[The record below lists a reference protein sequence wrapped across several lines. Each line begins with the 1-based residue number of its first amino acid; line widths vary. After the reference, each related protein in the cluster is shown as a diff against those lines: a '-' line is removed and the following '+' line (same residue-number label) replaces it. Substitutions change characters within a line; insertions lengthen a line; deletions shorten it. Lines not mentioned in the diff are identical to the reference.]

1 VKAVSQSEE
10 PKIGEYYSRE
20 EISRVL
26 GGSSWTYLPRD
37 RGKVV
42 SGCFRT
48 DLNPKAPEEILV
60 GYGKL
65 RVSSAMRLVEQNTP
79 IPVFIQR
86 ASAQWEFI
94 GYYRG
99 KKYSESPSDII
110 PRAKAANREGQ
121 VAGVLYL
128 EAAED
133 V

>member
-1 VKAVSQSEE
+1 MSQSEKPE
-10 PKIGEYYSRE
+10 LGEVYSRE
-20 EISRVL
+20 EISHML

-65 RVSSAMRLVEQNTP
+65 RVSSAKRLVEQHTP
-79 IPVFIQR
+79 VPVFIQR
-86 ASAQWEFI
+86 SSKRWEFI

-99 KKYSESPSDII
+99 KKYSEASGDIT
-110 PRAKAANREGQ
+110 PRARAANREGQ

-128 EAAED
+128 EKAED
-133 V
+133 A

>member
-1 VKAVSQSEE
+1 MSQAEK
-10 PKIGEYYSRE
+10 PKMRELYSRE
-20 EISRVL
+20 EISRML

-37 RGKVV
+37 RGEVV
-42 SGCFRT
+42 SGCCRT

-65 RVSSAMRLVEQNTP
+65 RVSSAKRLVEQNTP
-79 IPVFIQR
+79 IPVFLHR
-86 ASAQWEFI
+86 ASKEWEFV

-99 KKYSESPSDII
+99 KKFSDDPSGVT
-110 PRAKAANREGQ
+110 PKARAANLDGQ

-128 EAAED
+128 EKAKD

>member
-1 VKAVSQSEE
+1 MGQPEKPRV
-10 PKIGEYYSRE
+10 GEYYSRE
-20 EISRVL
+20 GISRML

-37 RGKVV
+37 RGEVV

-65 RVSSAMRLVEQNTP
+65 RVSSARRLVEQNTP

-86 ASAQWEFI
+86 ASARWEFI

-99 KKYSESPSDII
+99 KKYSEAPSDVT

-128 EAAED
+128 EVAEG

>member
-1 VKAVSQSEE
+1 MSQTEK
-10 PKIGEYYSRE
+10 PKLGELYSRE
-20 EISRVL
+20 EISHMF

-37 RGKVV
+37 RGDVV

-48 DLNPKAPEEILV
+48 DLNPKAPDEVLV

-65 RVSSAMRLVEQNTP
+65 RVSSAKRLVEQDTP

-86 ASAQWEFI
+86 ASKQWEFV

-99 KKYSESPSDII
+99 KKFSEAPSEVI
-110 PRAKAANREGQ
+110 PKARAANLEGQ

-128 EAAED
+128 EEANGI
-133 V
+133 

>member
-1 VKAVSQSEE
+1 MGQPEKPRV
-10 PKIGEYYSRE
+10 GEYYSRE
-20 EISRVL
+20 EISRML

-37 RGKVV
+37 RGEVV

-65 RVSSAMRLVEQNTP
+65 RVSSARRLVEQNTP

-86 ASAQWEFI
+86 ASARWEFI

-99 KKYSESPSDII
+99 KKYSEAPSDVT

-128 EAAED
+128 EVAEG